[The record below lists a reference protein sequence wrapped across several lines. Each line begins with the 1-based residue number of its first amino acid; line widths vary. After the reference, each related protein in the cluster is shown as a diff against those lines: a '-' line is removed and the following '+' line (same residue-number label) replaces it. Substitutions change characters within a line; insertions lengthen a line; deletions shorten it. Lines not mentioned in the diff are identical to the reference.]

1 MAAPDKKTVIRDLI
15 ELGKSKGQLTTKE
28 ILDAIGELDFDPEH
42 IENSMIHWNRTALRL
57 SMTSAI
63 SRLMTST
70 FPKYPAQ
77 IRTILMP
84 AWAWKASPSMTRS
97 KFT

>member
-42 IENSMIHWNRTALRL
+42 IEKFYDTLELFWDRAL
-57 SMTSAI
+57 
-63 SRLMTST
+63 
-70 FPKYPAQ
+70 FPSGLGA
-77 IRTILMP
+77 R
-84 AWAWKASPSMTRS
+84 
-97 KFT
+97 